1 MNKKNPKTIAVFS
14 NVTTGKFLHHTQM
27 VDKYTELNQMHDND
41 QSRYNEYVDCCLK
54 SFKKWH
60 QDIEMV
66 YINDDNLEEYLN
78 LFGNPKLINSN
89 VAQKFVIAYEVMKYY
104 KADKLIIL
112 DIDTI
117 TCAKFTEML
126 EDNEHDILATLN
138 YNIQDK
144 TEYFETPFY
153 TLEFEDGT
161 TIQDSANLN
170 SGVIC
175 FNNIKA
181 LERCVELMVI
191 HPSVFGEQGA
201 FNELIW
207 TEGGYT
213 TRVLDGPYPVSEV
226 VYNVRAKGVNY
237 TNHIFDLALN
247 NPTQTPIFHYYVKDD
262 KLFTHD
268 HKHIKVWHI
277 AEGLHGR
284 PLEDFNN
291 LTYLYKTKLFNQE
304 TLKFFR
310 EECDC
315 VEFFK

>member
-1 MNKKNPKTIAVFS
+1 MKTTNPKTVAVFS
-14 NVTTGKFLHHTQM
+14 NVTTNKFLHHTQ
-27 VDKYTELNQMHDND
+27 VIDKYNEYGIHDND

-60 QDIEMV
+60 PDIEMI
-66 YINDDNLEEYLN
+66 YINDDNLEEYLK
-78 LFGNPKLINSN
+78 LFGSPKLLNSN
-89 VAQKFVIAYEVMKYY
+89 VAQKFVIAYETMKYC
-104 KADKLIIL
+104 KADKLIVL

-117 TCAKFTEML
+117 TCARFTEML
-126 EDNEHDILATLN
+126 EDNEHDILASLN

-144 TEYFETPFY
+144 HEYCETPFY

-170 SGVIC
+170 SGVLC

-181 LERCVELMVI
+181 LERCVELCII
-191 HPSVFGEQGA
+191 HPNGFGEQGCL
-201 FNELIW
+201 NELVW
-207 TEGGYT
+207 VEQTYS
-213 TRVLDGPYPVSEV
+213 TRVLDGPYPVSEI

-247 NPTQTPIFHYYVKDD
+247 NPTQAPIAHYYVKNN

-284 PLEDFNN
+284 PLEDFNH

-315 VEFFK
+315 ADFFK

>member
-1 MNKKNPKTIAVFS
+1 MKTLAVFS
-14 NVTTGKFLHHTQM
+14 NVTTSKFLHHTQT
-27 VDKYTELNQMHDND
+27 VDRFTELNVLHNQD
-41 QSRYNEYVDCCLK
+41 QTRYNEYVDCCLK

-60 QDIEMV
+60 PDIEMV
-66 YINDDNLEEYLN
+66 YINDDNLEEYWE
-78 LFGNPKLINSN
+78 LFGNPKLINCS
-89 VAQKFVIAYEVMKYY
+89 VAQKFVIASEVAKYY
-104 KADKLIIL
+104 KVDKLIVL

-117 TCAKFTEML
+117 ICARFTEML
-126 EDNEHDILATLN
+126 EDNEHDILASLN

-161 TIQDSANLN
+161 VIQDSANLN

-175 FNNIKA
+175 FNNVKA
-181 LERCVELMVI
+181 LERCVELMLE
-191 HPSVFGEQGA
+191 HPNILGEQGA
-201 FNELIW
+201 FNELVW
-207 TEGGYT
+207 VEQTYS
-213 TRVLDGPYPVSEV
+213 TRVLDGPYPISDI
-226 VYNVRAKGVNY
+226 VYNVRAKGVNF

-247 NPTQTPIFHYYVKDD
+247 SPSQAPISHYYVKDG

-284 PLEDFNN
+284 PKEDFDR
-291 LTYLYKTKLFNQE
+291 LTNLYKTKLFNAE

-315 VEFFK
+315 AEFFS

>member
-1 MNKKNPKTIAVFS
+1 MKTLAVFS
-14 NVTTGKFLHHTQM
+14 NVTTTKFLHHTQM
-27 VDKYTELNQMHDND
+27 VDKFTEIKQMHDMD

-60 QDIEMV
+60 PDIDMV
-66 YINDDNLEEYLN
+66 YINDNNLEEYLTM
-78 LFGNPKLINSN
+78 FGNPKLINSS
-89 VAQKFVIAYEVMKYY
+89 VAQKFVIAHEVAKYY
-104 KADKLIIL
+104 KVDKLIIL

-117 TCAKFTEML
+117 TCARFTEML
-126 EDNEHDILATLN
+126 EDNDNDILASLN

-170 SGVIC
+170 SGIIC

-181 LERCVELMVI
+181 LERCVELMLE
-191 HPSVFGEQGA
+191 HPNEFGEQGA
-201 FNELIW
+201 FNELVW
-207 TEGGYT
+207 VEQTYK
-213 TRVLDGPYPVSEV
+213 TRVLDGPYPVSDV

-247 NPTQTPIFHYYVKDD
+247 SPSQAPISHYYVKEN

-284 PLEDFNN
+284 PKEDFDR
-291 LTYLYKTKLFNQE
+291 LTHLYKTKLFNVE
-304 TLKFFR
+304 TLKFLK
-310 EECDC
+310 EKCDC
-315 VEFFK
+315 SEFFS

>member
-1 MNKKNPKTIAVFS
+1 MNKKTPKTIAVFS
-14 NVTTGKFLHHTQM
+14 NVTTGKFLHHTQTI
-27 VDKYTELNQMHDND
+27 DKYNEIGVHDND

-247 NPTQTPIFHYYVKDD
+247 NPTQSPIFQYYVKDD

-268 HKHIKVWHI
+268 HKHIKVWHL
-277 AEGLHGR
+277 AEGMHGR
-284 PLEDFNN
+284 PLDKFNE
-291 LTYLYKTKLFNQE
+291 LTDILKTKLFNAD
-304 TLKFFR
+304 TIKFFN

-315 VEFFK
+315 SEFFS